1 MEKQIEIRNNEE
13 KMQFEYSENGETARL
28 EYRFYKKN
36 IAMMHTVVPET
47 MKGKGIASALARK
60 AFEYAKEKKKL
71 VMVYCPFVAAHVKR
85 HPELRD
91 QIDKEYHQNI

>member
-1 MEKQIEIRNNEE
+1 MEKEIDIRNDEQ
-13 KMQFEYSENGETARL
+13 KMQFEYSENGEVARL

-47 MKGKGIASALARK
+47 MKGKGIASALAAK

-71 VMVYCPFVAAHVKR
+71 VMVYCPFVAAYVKR
-85 HPELRD
+85 HPELKD
-91 QIDKEYHQNI
+91 QIDKEYHQNM